1 MQESMSD
8 DDWNDWEYD
17 EFIVPTISLLN
28 PEQLKRIEERK
39 LIEESD
45 TELSKELF
53 SDVTSHQKF
62 IVKNEFAKTSEDITK
77 TKQNIE
83 SKIKK
88 TKYVNKQLENEL
100 TQKDISKKITETKLK
115 KLREIELYGEAEE
128 IDEYD
133 EYDILYHS

>member
-1 MQESMSD
+1 MSD

-53 SDVTSHQKF
+53 GTDQYDKKKVEIQSQSKLDNKL
-62 IVKNEFAKTSEDITK
+62 EE
-77 TKQNIE
+77 
-83 SKIKK
+83 KIKK
-88 TKYVNKQLENEL
+88 TKYVNKQMENES
-100 TQKDISKKITETKLK
+100 TQKEKSKKITETKLK
-115 KLREIELYGEAEE
+115 KQREIELYGEAEE
-128 IDEYD
+128 IDEYGEYD